1 MALQHRLG
9 LLSSRRARPAFNH
22 HLNSCLTR
30 AHLAARAGSVLA
42 SRHDRHVLDD
52 NFTAN
57 LFDFQFR
64 VPSDEDPEPFARI
77 LSTPILVKLAAML
90 PPVAPQEH
98 AAILPVSRRPDNR
111 LFFFKALATKHD
123 KTQVADAAEAVT
135 ELDHKYSKFMKELTF
150 DAKDRWSLELIRVPE
165 PKSLFQPEIWLRI
178 N

>member
-1 MALQHRLG
+1 
-9 LLSSRRARPAFNH
+9 
-22 HLNSCLTR
+22 
-30 AHLAARAGSVLA
+30 
-42 SRHDRHVLDD
+42 
-52 NFTAN
+52 
-57 LFDFQFR
+57 
-64 VPSDEDPEPFARI
+64 
-77 LSTPILVKLAAML
+77 ML

-135 ELDHKYSKFMKELTF
+135 ELDHKYSQFMKELTF
-150 DAKDRWSLELIRVPE
+150 DSKDRWSLELIRVPE

>member
-1 MALQHRLG
+1 MA
-9 LLSSRRARPAFNH
+9 
-22 HLNSCLTR
+22 
-30 AHLAARAGSVLA
+30 
-42 SRHDRHVLDD
+42 
-52 NFTAN
+52 FTAN

-150 DAKDRWSLELIRVPE
+150 DSKDRGSLEVFRVPE
-165 PKSLFQPEIWLRI
+165 PKSLFQPEIWSRI